1 MLFNK
6 LISGL
11 HSSIS
16 THLSESYHDR
26 KNKSNHNYNVYF
38 ERVANHPERLENLY
52 FAYSLLLRYSP
63 VSSNNIYYDRAV
75 NIASSQISKMTI
87 DTDNFKE
94 DLKTKELL
102 SLILNKTNEYCD
114 FSIDSTKETILPI
127 SVLTNFKIQHNM
139 YYLIQECIQK

>member
-1 MLFNK
+1 
-6 LISGL
+6 
-11 HSSIS
+11 
-16 THLSESYHDR
+16 
-26 KNKSNHNYNVYF
+26 
-38 ERVANHPERLENLY
+38 
-52 FAYSLLLRYSP
+52 
-63 VSSNNIYYDRAV
+63 
-75 NIASSQISKMTI
+75 MTI